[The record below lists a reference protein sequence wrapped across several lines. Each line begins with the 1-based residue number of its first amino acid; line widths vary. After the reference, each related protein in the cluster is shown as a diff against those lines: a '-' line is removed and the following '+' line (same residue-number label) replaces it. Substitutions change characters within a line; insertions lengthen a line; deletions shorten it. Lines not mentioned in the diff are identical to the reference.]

1 MVLGITPM
9 LSALRNFIEIAG
21 FFVLFLILDKPRFPW
36 KKTVFFYGIFLAY
49 HTVVGT
55 VWVLVHP
62 ESYGRLCIISLMA
75 QSALFCFTLSRYGI
89 YQVLYNI
96 SLQISVLLFQI
107 FICVRFSLFFCG
119 GNPWADLIFRII
131 FLSMIIMIYLYRFR
145 SFYQDIADHLR
156 AFWKGICAASLG
168 GNLLIVYFG
177 MYPNHVMLGESREQI
192 MAAATVILLFA
203 THLAVLRTLL
213 FSQREMD
220 NREELE
226 IRLRGNEL
234 LDREIKMI
242 RESMEDIFGIYDEI
256 QKHSGILE
264 DYTNK
269 KDMEGI
275 LQYLKEYEKEAEKKR
290 PGWFCSNSVV
300 DSILTAYERKA
311 RKKGILVQMDAAVKR
326 SIGIRD
332 VDLTAIL
339 GNLLENAIQGALD
352 ADKAEPVIRLSV
364 REKSSKFVIVISNTS
379 KDSILFKDGVP
390 HSQKKTGIGISSILK
405 SAARYGGET
414 DFCLQDG
421 MFICRMLLNLPKE
434 QPAEAT

>member
-1 MVLGITPM
+1 MVLGITPI
-9 LSALRNFIEIAG
+9 LSVLRNFIEIAG
-21 FFVLFLILDKPRFPW
+21 FFILFLILDKPRFPW
-36 KKTVFFYGIFLAY
+36 EKTIFFYGIFLLY

-62 ESYGRLCIISLMA
+62 QSYGRLCMVSLVL
-75 QSALFCFTLSRYGI
+75 QSALFCFILSRYGI
-89 YQVLYNI
+89 FQVLYNI
-96 SLQISVLLFQI
+96 SLQVSVLLFQI
-107 FICVRFSLFFCG
+107 YISVRLSLIFFE
-119 GNPWADLIFRII
+119 GNPWADIVFRII
-131 FLSMIIMIYLYRFR
+131 SLSIVIMIYLHCFR
-145 SFYQDIADHLR
+145 GFYQDIADNLR
-156 AFWKGICAASLG
+156 TFWRWICAASLG
-168 GNLLIVYFG
+168 GNVLIVYAA
-177 MYPNHVMLGESREQI
+177 MCPVHVMVRESKEQI
-192 MAAATVILLFA
+192 VAVAMVILLFT

-213 FSQREMD
+213 LSQREMD

-326 SIGIRD
+326 SIEIRD

-352 ADKAEPVIRLSV
+352 ADKEEPVIRLSV

-434 QPAEAT
+434 QPVEAT